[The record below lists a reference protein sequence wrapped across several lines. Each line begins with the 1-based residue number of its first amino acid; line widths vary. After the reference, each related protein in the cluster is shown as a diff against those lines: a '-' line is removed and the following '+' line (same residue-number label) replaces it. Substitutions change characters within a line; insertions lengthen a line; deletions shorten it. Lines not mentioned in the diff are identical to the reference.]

1 VDIHAPHGGIHSWK
15 DFWLHLVTITA
26 GVLVALSLEG
36 VRESLRDRA
45 LVREARANIRREL
58 ADNLKELDGELR
70 GMPAANEHLDTA
82 LKFADEMLATG
93 HSAIQKLELNVSNAT
108 LRTASWQTA
117 DRTGALA
124 HMDYGDVQK
133 YADTYAMQELYAVTQ
148 RGLVQQL
155 ASALAIISA
164 GDPTRAARA
173 DVEQFRHQVL
183 EMRGEIYILEQFG
196 QRLREGYRRT
206 LE

>member
-1 VDIHAPHGGIHSWK
+1 MDIHAPHGGIHSWK

-26 GVLVALSLEG
+26 GVLIALSLEG
-36 VRESLRDRA
+36 ARESLHNRA
-45 LVREARANIRREL
+45 LVREARANIRREI

-70 GMPAANEHLDTA
+70 GMPVQNEHLDNA

-93 HSAIQKLELNVSNAT
+93 HSAIQKLELNASNAN

-124 HMDYGDVQK
+124 HMDYGEVQK
-133 YADTYAMQELYAVTQ
+133 YADTYSMQELYAVTQ
-148 RGLVQQL
+148 RRVVQQL
-155 ASALAIISA
+155 ASALAIVSS

-183 EMRGEIYILEQFG
+183 EMRGEIYILEKLG
-196 QRLREGYRRT
+196 QGLKDGYRRT